1 MINPWMIF
9 GGLIIV
15 ISSYFYG
22 YSTGS
27 DVVKSEWE
35 SEKAI
40 ATKQALDQVIAA
52 NEKVRL
58 LEHKLA
64 DSQNKVE
71 KVYVDKIKTVEIDRN
86 ILSDINKS
94 DGLFINASCPDNS
107 NTVSSTSSSSS
118 VNNGEQ
124 RARLSKEAA
133 ESLISIAAEADAIA
147 HQLKACQQILRDE
160 REL

>member
-1 MINPWMIF
+1 MINPWVIV

-15 ISSYFYG
+15 VGSYFYG
-22 YSTGS
+22 YSTGI
-27 DVVKSEWE
+27 DVIKSKWE

-40 ATKQALDQVIAA
+40 ATKEALDQVILA

-71 KVYVDKIKTVEIDRN
+71 KVYVDKIKTVEIDRSV
-86 ILSDINKS
+86 LSSINKS

-107 NTVSSTSSSSS
+107 GTVPSTSSSTS
-118 VNNGEQ
+118 VNNAEQ

-133 ESLISIAAEADAIA
+133 ESLISIASEADAIT

>member
-1 MINPWMIF
+1 MINPWVIV

-15 ISSYFYG
+15 AGSYLYG
-22 YSTGS
+22 YSTGI
-27 DVVKSEWE
+27 DVTKSKWE

-40 ATKQALDQVIAA
+40 ATKEALDQVITA
-52 NEKVRL
+52 NDKVRS

-64 DSQNKVE
+64 NSQNKVE
-71 KVYVDKIKTVEIDRN
+71 KVYVDKIKTVEIDRSV
-86 ILSDINKS
+86 LSDINKS
-94 DGLFINASCPDNS
+94 DGLFINATCADNS
-107 NTVSSTSSSSS
+107 NAVSSTSPSAS
-118 VNNGEQ
+118 VNNAEQ

-133 ESLISIAAEADAIA
+133 ESLIAIAAEADAIT

>member
-1 MINPWMIF
+1 MINPWVIV

-15 ISSYFYG
+15 VGSYFYG
-22 YSTGS
+22 YSTGI
-27 DVVKSEWE
+27 DITKSKWE

-40 ATKQALDQVIAA
+40 ATKEALDKVILA
-52 NEKVRL
+52 NEKVRS

-71 KVYVDKIKTVEIDRN
+71 KVYVDKIKTVEIDRSV
-86 ILSDINKS
+86 LSSINKS

-107 NTVSSTSSSSS
+107 GTVPSTSSSSS
-118 VNNGEQ
+118 INNAEQ

-133 ESLISIAAEADAIA
+133 ESLIAIAAEADAIA
-147 HQLKACQQILRDE
+147 HQLKACQQILIDE